1 MKRYWKGG
9 KDEKI
14 LEGGERWK
22 DVGRKGR
29 MKRCNKN
36 CDWKNS
42 KQKGYYTFY
51 GSTNRQIQVAY

>member
-29 MKRCNKN
+29 MKRCIEN
-36 CDWKNS
+36 CVWK
-42 KQKGYYTFY
+42 KFQGKGLLHFLWINQQ
-51 GSTNRQIQVAY
+51 TNPGGL